1 MKYLLSRDLTYFYGG
16 GAATDLNLKSYID
29 THITAQ
35 NVPGGKSPKSFHLR
49 NDNGSVNMI
58 GSAIAIGTD
67 AFVGFFVDFNTGD
80 AYSFKKAGADT
91 VLKKLGSQGYSL
103 PTVDIWVP
111 QNKESF
117 MYFPI
122 NSMKNFSFIERGHE
136 WCNARGDIIY
146 EDGSTENFVPTIGDG
161 VHTYNKTLTKD
172 AKYLKMRF
180 WASTYP
186 GHATIEQFVANP

>member
-1 MKYLLSRDLTYFYGG
+1 MDSCGRGRFQCADGWFDYDIIRSADDYCSGFVSGHTKSEAYQFY
-16 GAATDLNLKSYID
+16 
-29 THITAQ
+29 
-35 NVPGGKSPKSFHLR
+35 R
-49 NDNGSVNMI
+49 ER
-58 GSAIAIGTD
+58 
-67 AFVGFFVDFNTGD
+67 
-80 AYSFKKAGADT
+80 GADP
-91 VLKKLGSQGYSL
+91 VIKKLGSQGYSL

-180 WASTYP
+180 WASTTYP